1 MSSPLLMSRSG
12 SLIVWK
18 SARNVITTNVITIKF
33 ETKHKSGDVIT
44 DIDTAVE
51 FALKFAL
58 NEGAADCH
66 GQNTTFIASVYTAPS
81 SKENNPKKEGGEES
95 PLLSRALCRHKYA
108 CHLSIN
114 AKKQQTQCSVCPAAT
129 HEPQHSGTQ
138 HR

>member
-1 MSSPLLMSRSG
+1 MSSPLLIATIG
-12 SLIVWK
+12 LIVWK

-33 ETKHKSGDVIT
+33 ETKQKSSDVIT
-44 DIDTAVE
+44 DIDTAIE

-66 GQNTTFIASVYTAPS
+66 NQNTTFIASVYTAPS
-81 SKENNPKKEGGEES
+81 SRENKPKKEGGEES
-95 PLLSRALCRHKYA
+95 TLLSRALCRHKYA

-114 AKKQQTQCSVCPAAT
+114 AKHNALSVL
-129 HEPQHSGTQ
+129 PQSTSHSGTQ